1 VKSLHIAT
9 CCGLCDWPSLGGSRA
24 HIKAKITTV
33 KRLLLI
39 NSGVILRQLTVD
51 TGWVQNTALVPP
63 HRDVT
68 WLMTV
73 ERGANGPWV
82 LGCLYPASGKT
93 QVFQLFLSLHHTNNR
108 LENISVFLCP
118 STQLPQKKNILT
130 QKKVFLGGW
139 GHLPPP
145 QFTFMPCHIYCEQL

>member
-1 VKSLHIAT
+1 MKSLHIAT

-108 LENISVFLCP
+108 LKSISIFYWPLVN
-118 STQLPQKKNILT
+118 SVVKKI
-130 QKKVFLGGW
+130 FLGRNVLQDNLDPA
-139 GHLPPP
+139 HLHP
-145 QFTFMPCHIYCEQL
+145 QR